1 MTLCVGEKLSP
12 IPQTMARKRIK
23 SIGTSQFPL
32 DDNFWSEEEMLSL
45 EDLRI
50 FELTLALTLNYIE
63 HHLVKQLRILKILKT
78 KLRNG

>member
-12 IPQTMARKRIK
+12 IPQTTARKRIK